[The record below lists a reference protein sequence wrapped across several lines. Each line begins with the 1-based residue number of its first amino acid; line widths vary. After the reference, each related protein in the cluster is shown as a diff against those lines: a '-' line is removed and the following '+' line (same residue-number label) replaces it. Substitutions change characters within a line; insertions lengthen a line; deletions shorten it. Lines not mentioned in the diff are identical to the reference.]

1 MTDHLPPAPG
11 DDRLSDLLR
20 RSLGRRQL
28 LLGSAGAVATAL
40 LAACGQAPA
49 PAAGPTA
56 ALPDPTAAPAPP
68 TSAPAASGGSQR
80 GGRALIALIQEPGQL
95 NQFFTTQSGAQL
107 STLAVEPLFLPRADG
122 SYEPLLAAEVPSVAN
137 GGISAD
143 SRTITYRLR
152 EGVTWSDGTPFT
164 AEDVAFT
171 YEVYRDPGSTPQLGP
186 AYALIEAVR
195 VVDPLTIEVQMSG
208 INPGYLDLWKAVLPK
223 HMFESTAVT
232 QEHPQARLPLGTGPF
247 IFGEWRTGDQITLER
262 NPRYWRNPEQ
272 PYLDGITIRV
282 TPERTASLASFIA
295 GEFDTLFFVV
305 TGDLATLKQAQ
316 EGGQPLTL
324 GLQEGPS
331 WVEWLWLNHSAEGD
345 PATPHPVLGDPAVRE
360 AMDYGIDRQSIIDQV
375 LGGFGY
381 IVNSFLYAGWAA
393 TEIEPTPYDP
403 ARAAEILDA
412 AGWAPGSDG
421 IREKGGV
428 RASLRFQT
436 IANDQTR
443 ELYQQ
448 IVQQNMRDI
457 GIELRIEN
465 VPSNTIFGSWE
476 EGGIYARGEYDILM
490 SRDGYYI
497 DPTEWAGGF
506 TTAQIPTAE
515 TPGGNNLRY
524 QNPEFDALVQ
534 RASETLDQAAR
545 AEAYAEAA
553 RIFARDRVAL
563 PLYSSAWGWAWSSRL
578 QGVQTDYWDG
588 MWPSAA
594 SWTIAG

>member
-1 MTDHLPPAPG
+1 MTDQLPPASG
-11 DDRLSDLLR
+11 DDRLSGLLQR
-20 RSLGRRQL
+20 RLGRRQL
-28 LLGSAGAVATAL
+28 LLGSAGAVASAV
-40 LAACGQAPA
+40 LAACSTA

-56 ALPDPTAAPAPP
+56 APEPTLAPAAPAA
-68 TSAPAASGGSQR
+68 TSAPAASGGR
-80 GGRALIALIQEPGQL
+80 GGRAVIALIQEPGQMS
-95 NQFFTTQSGAQL
+95 QFFNTQSGSQL
-107 STLAVEPLFLPRADG
+107 STLAVEPLFVPRADG
-122 SYEPLLAAEVPSVAN
+122 SYEPVLAAEVPTIAN

-152 EGVTWSDGTPFT
+152 EGITWSDGTPFT
-164 AEDVAFT
+164 AEDIAFT
-171 YEVYRDPGSTPQLGP
+171 FEVYKDPGSTPQLGP
-186 AYALIEAVR
+186 AYELIEAVQ
-195 VVDPLTIEVQMSG
+195 VVDPLTLEVQMSG
-208 INPGYLDLWKAVLPK
+208 INPGYLDLWTAVLPR
-223 HMFESTAVT
+223 HRFESTTVT
-232 QEHPQARLPLGTGPF
+232 QEHELARLPLGTGPF
-247 IFGEWRTGDQITLER
+247 IFTEWRTGDQITLDR
-262 NPRYWRNPEQ
+262 NPNYWRNPEQ

-282 TPERTASLASFIA
+282 TPERAASLASFIA
-295 GEFDTLFFVV
+295 GDYDTLFFVV
-305 TGDLATLKQAQ
+305 TGDLATLRDAQANGR
-316 EGGQPLTL
+316 ELTL

-331 WVEWLWLNHSAEGD
+331 WVEWLWLNHSNEGD
-345 PATPHPVLGDPAVRE
+345 PNTPHPVIGDPAVRE
-360 AMDYGIDRQSIIDQV
+360 AIDYGIDRRSIIDQV

-381 IVNSFLYAGWAA
+381 IVNSFIYSGWAA

-412 AGWAPGSDG
+412 AGWVPGADG
-421 IREKGGV
+421 IREKDGV
-428 RASLRFQT
+428 RASLRYQT

-490 SRDGYYI
+490 SRDGHYI
-497 DPTEWAGGF
+497 DPIEWAAGF

-524 QNPEFDALVQ
+524 SNPEFDALIQ
-534 RASETLDQAAR
+534 RAGETLDQAAR
-545 AEAYAEAA
+545 AEAYTEAA

-563 PLYSSAWGWAWSSRL
+563 PLYSSAWGWAWSNRL
-578 QGVQTDYWDG
+578 GGVRTDYWEG

-594 SWTIAG
+594 EWSIAG